1 MDSFLQLV
9 IEFASTHTWMATIL
23 IVLGGIVFFATTLKA
38 AVLAI
43 VAMTP
48 TKKDDLIATKFYTAL
63 DMLSIY
69 VQPLVDYFK
78 KKFGL

>member
-23 IVLGGIVFFATTLKA
+23 IVLGGIVFFATALKA
-38 AVLAI
+38 TVLAI

-48 TKKDDLIATKFYTAL
+48 TKKDDFIATKFYTAL

>member
-1 MDSFLQLV
+1 MNDFLNLV
-9 IEFASTHTWMATIL
+9 ITFASTHTWAAAVL
-23 IVLGGIVFFATTLKA
+23 IVLGGIVFFATMLKGT
-38 AVLAI
+38 VLAI

-48 TKKDDLIATKFYTAL
+48 NKRDDLIASKFYTAL
-63 DMLSIY
+63 DMVSIY

>member
-1 MDSFLQLV
+1 MNDFLNLV
-9 IEFASTHTWMATIL
+9 IAFASTHTWAATVL
-23 IVLGGIVFFATTLKA
+23 IILGGIVFFATMLKGT
-38 AVLAI
+38 VLAI

-48 TKKDDLIATKFYTAL
+48 NKKDDLIASKFYTAL
-63 DMLSIY
+63 DMVSIY

>member
-23 IVLGGIVFFATTLKA
+23 IVLGGIVFFATALKA
-38 AVLAI
+38 TVLAI

-48 TKKDDLIATKFYTAL
+48 TKKDDLITTKFYTAL

-78 KKFGL
+78 KKFNL